1 MFLLF
6 GIFWLMVSLMSF
18 FEWYHFCHSMSGT
31 NHTKITMHR
40 CIWQP
45 LSYLN
50 NYISF
55 RNIYNTN
62 RLFNKKNEYPYKINC
77 LTSCKNVYFH
87 FILYSLPMRFCIES
101 IRRMLSEAVARHP
114 NYKQSPTNHTFIKNM
129 SYAHLS
135 DDSNVAI
142 ILSYVL
148 KWLIS
153 CW

>member
-1 MFLLF
+1 MFLF
-6 GIFWLMVSLMSF
+6 VGIFWLMVSLTRF

-31 NHTKITMHR
+31 NHTKISMHR
-40 CIWQP
+40 CIWQA

-148 KWLIS
+148 KWLIY

>member
-1 MFLLF
+1 
-6 GIFWLMVSLMSF
+6 
-18 FEWYHFCHSMSGT
+18 MSGIIFAT
-31 NHTKITMHR
+31 QWVEQIIPR
-40 CIWQP
+40 LPCIGAFDNPYHIWIII
-45 LSYLN
+45 Y
-50 NYISF
+50 F

-148 KWLIS
+148 KWLIY

>member
-1 MFLLF
+1 MFLFL
-6 GIFWLMVSLMSF
+6 GIFWLMVSLTRF

-77 LTSCKNVYFH
+77 LPSCKNVYFH
-87 FILYSLPMRFCIES
+87 FLWCLLPMRFYIVN
-101 IRRMLSEAVARHP
+101 IRRMLREAAGHHP
-114 NYKQSPTNHTFIKNM
+114 GYKQSPTIYIYKDLAMHTCQM
-129 SYAHLS
+129 
-135 DDSNVAI
+135 
-142 ILSYVL
+142 ILM
-148 KWLIS
+148 WR
-153 CW
+153 